1 MHTNEIECDYATL
14 KLEDGIIYGAYKN
27 VVVDLKGAKQL
38 VKNRKKIT
46 NCKTYPLIIDVKNVK
61 EVTKEARDYFASKEG
76 EEFLS
81 AAAIVSGSILT
92 TFLANFVIQVSFV
105 KTNIP
110 TRLFKD
116 KEKALEWIKSL

>member
-1 MHTNEIECDYATL
+1 MQTNKIESEYATL
-14 KLEDGIIYGAYKN
+14 KLEDGIIYGEYKDI
-27 VVVDLKGAKQL
+27 VLDLKGAKQ
-38 VKNRKKIT
+38 VVNDRKEIT
-46 NCKTYPLIIDVKNVK
+46 LCKTYPLIIDVRNVR

-81 AAAIVSGSILT
+81 AAAIVSGSMLT

-116 KEKALEWIKSL
+116 KEKALDWIKSI